1 MTLLLK
7 KTWIHFH
14 QGCFEPDLVKIGPL
28 VFWRAKFLNG
38 TCINVLSLFPNYLP
52 FIWRHLNSLYPNK
65 GMAIQLKCEKF
76 MTKTPTTTKFQ
87 SEKLTWPFGPGELKN
102 QQIILNKIQWLGYL
116 KVCSYIMELL
126 WPNRWNAMKLSI
138 IYCNIPEHIVE
149 HSNYGNMVLFH
160 LLQHLCQL

>member
-1 MTLLLK
+1 MERGITSHLNKFESSSIKVALCQVWLKLAQWFWRARLLNVPVTNVLSLFCYFLSLENGMTLLLK

-65 GMAIQLKCEKF
+65 GMAIQLNKPESPS
-76 MTKTPTTTKFQ
+76 TKD
-87 SEKLTWPFGPGELKN
+87 
-102 QQIILNKIQWLGYL
+102 
-116 KVCSYIMELL
+116 
-126 WPNRWNAMKLSI
+126 A
-138 IYCNIPEHIVE
+138 
-149 HSNYGNMVLFH
+149 
-160 LLQHLCQL
+160 LCQVCLKLA